1 MLTDYQSVCCIGG
14 ITLDRTLLLHDAAI
28 LGTSNPATSHQS
40 CGGVARNVAEN
51 LARLSVRC
59 QLIGVVGDDEAGTEV
74 IRESAGQGIDTSL
87 VATRKDGTTGSYSAV
102 MQPDGELLIG
112 VADMDIFD
120 TIDRQ
125 LIDSNW
131 EQIASA
137 VLVFADTNMP
147 ADSFEHLVE
156 QCRDIDKRL
165 FVDAVSVPKAPKLPA
180 ELSGIEMLFCN
191 LAEARAILG
200 DGVDPDDGE
209 AAVKALA
216 VKGAA
221 TTVVTAGADGLWCAD
236 RRGCKFLPAVSTD
249 VVDVSGAGDALIAG
263 TLFGRLMGRDPVTSC
278 KIGLQA
284 ASMTISSIGRHSAN
298 LSADR
303 IMDGVDPVEK

>member
-1 MLTDYQSVCCIGG
+1 MLTDDQSVCCIGG

-59 QLIGVVGDDEAGTEV
+59 QLIGVVGNDEAGSAV
-74 IRESAGQGIDTSL
+74 VRETAGQGVDTSL
-87 VATRKDGTTGSYSAV
+87 VVTRKDGMTGSYSAV

-137 VLVFADTNMP
+137 ALVFAETNMP
-147 ADSFEHLVE
+147 ADVLEHLVE
-156 QCRDIDKRL
+156 RCRDTDKRL

-180 ELSGIEMLFCN
+180 ELSGIDMLFCN
-191 LAEARAILG
+191 LAEAQAILG
-200 DGVDPDDGE
+200 DAVDSDDGE

-216 VKGAA
+216 AKGAA
-221 TTVVTAGADGLWCAD
+221 MIVVSAGADGLWCAD
-236 RRGCKFLPAVSTD
+236 KRDCKFLPAVLSD

-263 TLFGRLMGRDPVTSC
+263 TVFGRLMGRDLLTSC
-278 KIGLQA
+278 KIGLKA
-284 ASMTISSIGRHSAN
+284 ASMTIGSIGRHCAD

-303 IMDGVDPVEK
+303 IMDGVGPVE

>member
-1 MLTDYQSVCCIGG
+1 MLTDDQSVCCIGG
-14 ITLDRTLLLHDAAI
+14 ITLDRALLLRDSAI
-28 LGTSNPATSHQS
+28 LGTSNPASSHRS

-59 QLIGVVGDDEAGTEV
+59 QLIGVVGNDEAGRAV
-74 IRESAGQGIDTSL
+74 VRETAGQGVDTSL

-112 VADMDIFD
+112 VADMDIFEA
-120 TIDRQ
+120 IDQQ
-125 LIDSNW
+125 LIDGHW

-137 VLVFADTNMP
+137 ALVFADTNMP
-147 ADSFEHLVE
+147 ADSLEYLLE
-156 QCRDIDKRL
+156 RCRNNDKRI
-165 FVDAVSVPKAPKLPA
+165 FVDAVSAPKAPKLAA

-200 DGVDPDDGE
+200 DAVDSDDGE
-209 AAVKALA
+209 AAVKALTA
-216 VKGAA
+216 KGAA
-221 TTVVTAGADGLWCAD
+221 MTVVTAGADGLWCAD
-236 RRGCKFLPAVSTD
+236 KRDCKFLPAVLSD

-263 TLFGRLMGRDPVTSC
+263 TLFGRLMGRDLLTSC
-278 KIGLQA
+278 KIGLKA
-284 ASMTISSIGRHSAN
+284 ASMTIGSIGRHCAD

-303 IMDGVDPVEK
+303 VMDGVDPVE

>member
-1 MLTDYQSVCCIGG
+1 MLTDDQSACCIGG
-14 ITLDRTLLLHDAAI
+14 ITLDRTLLLRDSAI
-28 LGTSNPATSHQS
+28 LGTSNLARSHQS

-59 QLIGVVGDDEAGTEV
+59 QLIGVVGNDEAGGAVVSET
-74 IRESAGQGIDTSL
+74 AGQGVDTSL
-87 VATRKDGTTGSYSAV
+87 VETREDGTTGSYSAV

-147 ADSFEHLVE
+147 ADVLRYLVE
-156 QCRDIDKRL
+156 RCLDTDKRL
-165 FVDAVSVPKAPKLPA
+165 FVDAVSVPKAQKLPA
-180 ELSGIEMLFCN
+180 ELSGIEILFCN
-191 LAEARAILG
+191 LAEAGAILG
-200 DGVDPDDGE
+200 ESVDPDDGE

-216 VKGAA
+216 VKGA
-221 TTVVTAGADGLWCAD
+221 TMTIVTAGADGVWCAD
-236 RRGCKFLPAVSTD
+236 KRDCKFLPAVSTN

-263 TLFGRLMGRDPVTSC
+263 TLFGRLMGRDWIASC
-278 KIGLQA
+278 KTGLKA
-284 ASMTISSIGRHSAN
+284 ASMTIGSIGRHCAD

-303 IMDGVDPVEK
+303 IMDGVDPVES

>member
-1 MLTDYQSVCCIGG
+1 
-14 ITLDRTLLLHDAAI
+14 
-28 LGTSNPATSHQS
+28 
-40 CGGVARNVAEN
+40 
-51 LARLSVRC
+51 
-59 QLIGVVGDDEAGTEV
+59 LIGVVGNDEAGRAVVGET
-74 IRESAGQGIDTSL
+74 AGQGVDTSL

-102 MQPDGELLIG
+102 IQPDGELLIG

-147 ADSFEHLVE
+147 ADVLGYLVE
-156 QCRDIDKRL
+156 RCRDTDKRL
-165 FVDAVSVPKAPKLPA
+165 FVDAVSVPKAQKLPA
-180 ELSGIEMLFCN
+180 ELSGIEILFCN
-191 LAEARAILG
+191 LAEAGAVLG
-200 DGVDPDDGE
+200 ESVDPDDGE

-216 VKGAA
+216 VKGA
-221 TTVVTAGADGLWCAD
+221 TMTIVTAGADGVWCAD
-236 RRGCKFLPAVSTD
+236 KRDCKFLPAVSTD

-263 TLFGRLMGRDPVTSC
+263 TLFGRLMGRDWIASC
-278 KIGLQA
+278 KTGLKA
-284 ASMTISSIGRHSAN
+284 ASMTIGSIGRHCAD

-303 IMDGVDPVEK
+303 IMDGVDPVES